1 MKIAETL
8 IRKLI
13 IESIQEKY
21 LLTEARFALKNLLIF
36 KETIIDSNGGNL
48 FDAVNENF
56 IANGGSQNDLNN
68 PKSAGR
74 FFIDVL
80 FECMEELDG
89 TLADNPNSVDIPDW
103 IMTVTNY
110 ILFLFSQKEVTS
122 RSVLSGETF
131 KDYVLNFMLNYDKL
145 SFPGAVTIYEKLK
158 YVYQRLNE
166 KSIVNNVDAILRH
179 KDTIKRVET
188 SYPFD
193 EKIVS
198 GYLIVAPKTVQSS
211 IFWARTNWLGEDIV
225 LPGQDD
231 ISWCTARFKGGN
243 MFTSY
248 YNGGGTTLFYFL
260 PEGDTRGNKKFCIGI
275 MKKKKVSPAFK
286 KELKKAYRDET
297 GRNLDLQSEED
308 REIYELEYLKKNPE
322 NRGVSYDLLV
332 GGHTTVGF
340 HNEPIF
346 KNSDTQNQD
355 LNDSRVRQKIN
366 SALQIKDQNV
376 LLQIIKEMK
385 SRDFIDLEKY
395 IALIDVEVFAAATNL
410 DTLAPIDPAT
420 GQREREG
427 LSNISKQI
435 QNVLST
441 YNSKLYKY
449 KGYVP
454 DEKILNY
461 IDKNYL
467 YWTNEGLSL
476 PFYIPKKIQVNENEI
491 FKYIKSAINYIM
503 QIKEKK
509 EITTTRVSFGNSKVD
524 DIFKIVENALQ
535 KLGLNLTDF
544 PEAVEDLTLLTFL
557 LTTAVIP
564 SFLKNYFDF
573 STVQGFSNYVNTLES
588 ILLKHG
594 ITKDSELYE
603 PFTYSMRFG
612 TISDMILKY
621 EKELKSMDNSDL
633 LDLFFKTKMPVLV
646 KYLNKEN
653 IINNRQE
660 IISDLNLKDNGVL
673 LKTFDEIAKDD
684 KDFMYLANF
693 VALVD
698 VELFAAA
705 TNIDNANGHMGIL
718 GNASRIIK
726 IISDIYFSKFYKDK
740 GYVPD
745 KNILKY
751 IETNYL
757 YWRKEGVNLPFYIPK
772 KFRVNENEISKFIKL
787 TIKEEKGRK
796 ARYESESADDIYEV
810 VENVFQRLGL
820 NLTDFPDVIEDLML
834 LTLLLDN
841 TSSFPSFVLNYFD
854 FSTVQ
859 GFSNYVN
866 TLESLFLEYGITK
879 DAAIYKGF
887 VNSKCFGT
895 INSMFSKLKE
905 ELSIMDNSS
914 LVNLFFETKI
924 PAICQYIDREYLI
937 NNKQLVLKIVE
948 SAKNNVHYPD
958 DAGITFFLFC
968 KKDERG
974 NSIKET
980 FPIELLKDKEFLS
993 KLMEIDKNSYQLLEI
1008 YNITTDEKEI
1018 LKMKLGNSGL
1028 FETENL
1034 VEKMIEKKK
1043 KDKKTIEIEFLK
1055 NLLEVNPLS
1064 FISFCKQI
1072 SYGTETYTQN
1082 FKNML
1087 TVATEFL
1094 SDDQNILKL
1103 VTSSKEKK
1111 EINSEGIKLVCIPYG
1126 SIFAKIIYACD
1137 IPTKIIHRIEEAGK
1151 YNALFKRYMEIED
1164 RLRSNFTLAKYILEL
1179 IENQYIENKESDDVA
1194 FNKEL
1199 EKFYKHQQ
1207 KSLLLAMK
1215 KEVVIQLL
1223 ELIDDKSILT
1233 DFDWRINIRESKNIK
1248 LNNFSKGKLILTEN
1262 QLRSLIAK
1270 SLRS

>member
-1 MKIAETL
+1 LKIAETL

-166 KSIVNNVDAILRH
+166 KSIVNNVDAILRN

-275 MKKKKVSPAFK
+275 MKKKKVSPAFQ
-286 KELKKAYRDET
+286 KELKKAYQNET
-297 GRNLDLQSEED
+297 GRNFALQSKED
-308 REIYELEYLKKNPE
+308 REIYEYEYLKKNPE
-322 NRGVSYDLLV
+322 NHGVSYDLLV

-340 HNEPIF
+340 SNQPIF
-346 KNSDTQNQD
+346 KDSDTQNQD
-355 LNDSRVRQKIN
+355 LNDVRVRQKIN
-366 SALQIKDQNV
+366 SALNIKDENV
-376 LLQIIKEMK
+376 LLRIIKEMK
-385 SRDFIDLEKY
+385 NRDFIDLEKY

-427 LSNISKQI
+427 LSSVSTQI

-461 IDKNYL
+461 IDKNYS
-467 YWTNEGLSL
+467 YWMNEGITL
-476 PFYIPKKIQVNENEI
+476 PFYIPKKFQVNENEI
-491 FKYIKSAINYIM
+491 FKFIKSTINRVM
-503 QIKEKK
+503 QKK
-509 EITTTRVSFGNSKVD
+509 ENNKIIYRFFGNSSVD
-524 DIFKIVENALQ
+524 DIFRIVENALQ

-544 PEAVEDLTLLTFL
+544 PEVVEDLTLLTFL
-557 LTTAVIP
+557 LNVSEIP
-564 SFLKNYFDF
+564 SFIKNYFDF
-573 STVQGFSNYVNTLES
+573 STVQGLLNFIKTLES
-588 ILLKHG
+588 IFLKYG

-603 PFTYSMRFG
+603 PFAYSMRFG
-612 TISDMILKY
+612 KISDTILKY
-621 EKELKSMDNSDL
+621 EKELKRMDNSDL
-633 LDLFFKTKMPVLV
+633 LDLFFKTKIPALV

-726 IISDIYFSKFYKDK
+726 IISEIYFSNFYKDK
-740 GYVPD
+740 GYIPD

-757 YWRKEGVNLPFYIPK
+757 YWRKEGVDLPFYIPK

-787 TIKEEKGRK
+787 TIKEEKDRK
-796 ARYESESADDIYEV
+796 VRYESESANDIYEE
-810 VENVFQRLGL
+810 VEKVFRKLGL

-834 LTLLLDN
+834 LTLLLDATN
-841 TSSFPSFVLNYFD
+841 SFPSFVLNYFD

-866 TLESLFLEYGITK
+866 TLESLFLKYGITK
-879 DAAIYKGF
+879 DAAIYKSF
-887 VNSKCFGT
+887 VDSKRFGT
-895 INSMFSKLKE
+895 INSMFSELKE
-905 ELSIMDNSS
+905 ELSMMDNSS

-948 SAKNNVHYPD
+948 FAQNNVYCF
-958 DAGITFFLFC
+958 ARESIAFFLFC

-974 NSIKET
+974 NIIKET

-993 KLMEIDKNSYQLLEI
+993 KLMEIDKNSYQLLET
-1008 YNITTDEKEI
+1008 YNIVTDEKEI
-1018 LKMKLGNSGL
+1018 LKMKIGNSGEL
-1028 FETENL
+1028 ETNDL
-1034 VEKMIEKKK
+1034 VGKMIEKEKK
-1043 KDKKTIEIEFLK
+1043 NKKTIEIEFLK

-1064 FISFCKQI
+1064 FFSICKDI

-1087 TVATEFL
+1087 TVVTEFL

-1111 EINSEGIKLVCIPYG
+1111 EINSEGIKLVCIPFG
-1126 SIFAKIIYACD
+1126 SIFSSIMTACMYPVKF
-1137 IPTKIIHRIEEAGK
+1137 IQRLEEAGK
-1151 YNALFKRYMEIED
+1151 YNELFKRYIEIED
-1164 RLRSNFTLAKYILEL
+1164 RLRSNFPLAKYILEL

-1199 EKFYKHQQ
+1199 EKFYKQEQ
-1207 KSLLLAMK
+1207 RRLILSMK

-1223 ELIDDKSILT
+1223 ELIDDKSIIT
-1233 DFDWRINIRESKNIK
+1233 DFDWRRMRESKNIK
-1248 LNNFSKGKLILTEN
+1248 LNYFSKGKLILTEN

-1270 SLRS
+1270 NLRS